1 MFTKDQIA
9 VIRSAVSDKLTD
21 LRILLTEY
29 TIQAEAWRSRLERLD
44 DFDISNEFSK
54 KYYEQERS
62 RYKAQINR
70 VENEMEQLRDVLKTI
85 ST

>member
-21 LRILLTEY
+21 PRILLSEY
-29 TIQAEAWRSRLERLD
+29 TIRLKRLD
-44 DFDISNEFSK
+44 DFDISDEFSK

-62 RYKAQINR
+62 RYNAQINR

>member
-21 LRILLTEY
+21 LRILLSEY
-29 TIQAEAWRSRLERLD
+29 TIRLERLD
-44 DFDISNEFSK
+44 DFDISDEFSK